1 MKKDALIAEAL
12 GTFLLVFFGCGAIIV
27 DGVSGGDLGHVG
39 ICIVFGLVVTTVIYS
54 IGDVSGAHINPAVTI
69 ALYFAG
75 RFELRLV
82 SPYVCMQLIGATL
95 AALVLRWVFSET
107 EMLGLTLPNV
117 DLFKAFIVE
126 VIISFTLMS
135 AVLNLAS
142 LPREKE
148 IVTGAVIG
156 GVVTF
161 AALVAGPITGASM
174 NPARSLGPAIAA
186 QNFESAWLY
195 ILAPV
200 LGMLLAIPACRL
212 IQEPEFYSAKGKKND
227 T

>member
-27 DGVSGGDLGHVG
+27 DGVSGGDLGHIG
-39 ICIVFGLVVTTVIYS
+39 ISIVFGLVVTTVIYS

-82 SPYVCMQLIGATL
+82 LPYICMQLIGATL
-95 AALVLRWVFSET
+95 AALALRWVFSET
-107 EMLGLTLPNV
+107 EMLGLTLPSI
-117 DLFKAFIVE
+117 DLPRAFIVE

-142 LPREKE
+142 VPREKE
-148 IVTGAVIG
+148 IITGAVIG

-186 QNFESAWLY
+186 QNFESALLY

-200 LGMLLAIPACRL
+200 LGMLLAIPVCRL
-212 IQEPEFYSAKGKKND
+212 IQESEFYSAKGKKND

>member
-27 DGVSGGDLGHVG
+27 DGVSGGDLGHIG

-82 SPYVCMQLIGATL
+82 SPYICMQLIGAIL

-107 EMLGLTLPNV
+107 EMLGLTLPNI

-126 VIISFTLMS
+126 VMISFTLMS

-142 LPREKE
+142 VPREKE
-148 IVTGAVIG
+148 IMTGAVIG

-200 LGMLLAIPACRL
+200 LGMLLAIPVCRL
-212 IQEPEFYSAKGKKND
+212 IQESEFYSAKGKKND

>member
-1 MKKDALIAEAL
+1 M
-12 GTFLLVFFGCGAIIV
+12 
-27 DGVSGGDLGHVG
+27 
-39 ICIVFGLVVTTVIYS
+39 
-54 IGDVSGAHINPAVTI
+54 
-69 ALYFAG
+69 
-75 RFELRLV
+75 
-82 SPYVCMQLIGATL
+82 
-95 AALVLRWVFSET
+95 
-107 EMLGLTLPNV
+107 
-117 DLFKAFIVE
+117 
-126 VIISFTLMS
+126 ISFTLMS

-142 LPREKE
+142 VHREKE

-200 LGMLLAIPACRL
+200 LGMLLAIPVCRL